1 MENSGT
7 LSLARDNTHLS
18 SPVSST
24 ETGSKHCPTC
34 GIVKPVSSF
43 HQDSKTSDRCFYC
56 CKSCANMQRRHR
68 YLTTRER
75 ERDYAKEYA
84 KRDPKSRAAR
94 QHRYYMAT
102 TGVLDKTSDAYQMR
116 LQQARDWS
124 RLNVAIMNA
133 KTRRRQLRLRTATLT
148 DKHRDAIQR
157 VYEHARDCSVITG
170 EPYHVDHIIPING
183 ETVCG
188 LHVPWN
194 LQILPAAINL
204 RKSNKLADHTGW

>member
-1 MENSGT
+1 
-7 LSLARDNTHLS
+7 
-18 SPVSST
+18 
-24 ETGSKHCPTC
+24 
-34 GIVKPVSSF
+34 
-43 HQDSKTSDRCFYC
+43 
-56 CKSCANMQRRHR
+56 MQRRNR
-68 YLTTRER
+68 YLNTQER

-102 TGVLDKTSDAYQMR
+102 IRVLDKSSDAYQMR

-170 EPYHVDHIIPING
+170 EPYHVDHIIPIVTG
-183 ETVCG
+183 KQIG
-188 LHVPWN
+188 RAHV
-194 LQILPAAINL
+194 
-204 RKSNKLADHTGW
+204 